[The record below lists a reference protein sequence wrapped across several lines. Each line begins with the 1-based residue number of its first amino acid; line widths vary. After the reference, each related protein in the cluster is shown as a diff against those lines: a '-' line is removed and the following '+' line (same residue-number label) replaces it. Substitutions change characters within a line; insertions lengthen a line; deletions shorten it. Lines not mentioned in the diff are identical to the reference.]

1 MTDVSGNRRGCC
13 EIFPEDTP
21 QKRAD
26 SYHYGGQT
34 LTYAGGQTLTLFIG
48 ESLTPFEVVKDGF
61 KESFVYSKST
71 FFTTGFPPSNLM
83 VTLKLAKSL

>member
-1 MTDVSGNRRGCC
+1 MALAWTMTDVSGNRRGCC

-26 SYHYGGQT
+26 SY
-34 LTYAGGQTLTLFIG
+34 LKRGQTLTLFIG

>member
-1 MTDVSGNRRGCC
+1 MALVWTMTDVSGNRRGCC

-21 QKRAD
+21 QKRSD
-26 SYHYGGQT
+26 SH
-34 LTYAGGQTLTLFIG
+34 LCRGQTLTLFIG
-48 ESLTPFEVVKDGF
+48 ESLPPFEVVKDGF